1 MLCFKFNR
9 MLNLD
14 ISAAAVFNRQKLV
27 IAKVDVQF
35 PSESTH
41 PGHCTPDFQDCLNLN
56 NIS

>member
-9 MLNLD
+9 MLN
-14 ISAAAVFNRQKLV
+14 ISVAAVFNRQKLV